1 MNRGPCTMDHGPRS
15 SLQGQP
21 CSLQI
26 FLLKGRSAEGRS
38 LYNNDHASRPSQ
50 AASAQETMDM
60 SAPLAHGPLSLNN
73 GVHGPWSMGRAIMIE
88 VTRRVHAFFSKRVGM
103 PKHFPATNHRMQTS
117 ACTRMQTPAC
127 SSTLAIISFWLQAVI
142 MAARRCSVTGS
153 MIL

>member
-1 MNRGPCTMDHGPRS
+1 MANDGPWTMDHEPRTMDHGPCTTDRAIARSRDRAIAGSRDCAIARLRDRAFTRTMNRGPCTMDHGPRS

-26 FLLKGRSAEGRS
+26 FLLKGRSAAGRS

-73 GVHGPWSMGRAIMIE
+73 EVITWSMVHGPWYMVRGPWIE
-88 VTRRVHAFFSKRVGM
+88 QS
-103 PKHFPATNHRMQTS
+103 
-117 ACTRMQTPAC
+117 
-127 SSTLAIISFWLQAVI
+127 
-142 MAARRCSVTGS
+142 
-153 MIL
+153 